1 MPRLVRRNAQIY
13 LRNRGFDRDGAARE
27 SYVHAIGRSRC
38 GGGSAMNQRTLFAT
52 SVQVP
57 PGFLLR
63 MEFIQPDEE
72 TQLLREIRALDLRP
86 AKYKQFTARRRI
98 VSYGGRYD
106 FSSNVLMDAAAIP
119 SFLYDLRARV
129 AAFAELPS
137 SEFNHAVITEY
148 APGTPLGW
156 HRDVPNFEVVAGVSL
171 LGIGRMRF
179 RKYPPAKGRSASTFA
194 IDLPPR
200 SAYLMRGE
208 ARWAWQHSISPT
220 RDFRYS
226 ITFRTLAI
234 RASH

>member
-1 MPRLVRRNAQIY
+1 MSQRN
-13 LRNRGFDRDGAARE
+13 
-27 SYVHAIGRSRC
+27 
-38 GGGSAMNQRTLFAT
+38 LFAT
-52 SVQVP
+52 PVQLP

-63 MEFIQPDEE
+63 PDFIQPEQE
-72 TQLLREIRALDLRP
+72 AQLLREIGALDLRP
-86 AKYKQFTARRRI
+86 ARYKQFTARRRI
-98 VSYGGRYD
+98 LSYGGSYD
-106 FSSNVLMDAAAIP
+106 FSSNVLMEAEAVP
-119 SFLYDLRARV
+119 PFLFELRARI
-129 AAFAELPS
+129 AAWAELAS
-137 SEFNHAVITEY
+137 RDFNHAVITEY

-179 RKYPPAKGRSASTFA
+179 RKYPPAKGRSTPTLA
-194 IDLPPR
+194 IDLQPR

-220 RDFRYS
+220 KDFRYS